1 MVEFLQGVRAQPEY
15 LAASREIV
23 RKALADLDA
32 SVLRR
37 GTSVILG
44 IGASGH
50 AASGYA
56 ARLRERGARAY
67 AVSSGDG
74 TAGAADCYIALSYS
88 GRSRETVELLD
99 SLGGVGARSD
109 AGLEAGSDAEH
120 GSEAGPAAGARPGVR
135 IGVTGN
141 PEAPMAGVVDHLV
154 PLGGAEDSR
163 VSTLSYTATVQALGL
178 LAEAAWNA
186 PTPVWEQLPDHG
198 AAVLADATI
207 GDRIASAFAG
217 VSCVDVVG
225 EGARSGSAGAAGLLL
240 REAAHLPAAAYSLR
254 EYLHGPLEVAGP
266 GRGALI
272 FGEGRAVR
280 LAEEMAGWGA
290 PTVLVTADASARPDG
305 AVVITLPDVPG
316 PALDVLDILP
326 VQVAAAELAER
337 AGLAIELHHMPA
349 DTKLRDGAA

>member
-50 AASGYA
+50 AAAGYA

-99 SLGGVGARSD
+99 ALGDASGAGLD
-109 AGLEAGSDAEH
+109 AGS
-120 GSEAGPAAGARPGVR
+120 ARPGVR
-135 IGVTGN
+135 IGVTGH
-141 PEAPMAGVVDHLV
+141 PEAPLAGVVDHLV

-178 LAEAAWNA
+178 LAEQAWDE
-186 PTPVWEQLPDHG
+186 PTPIWSELPDHA
-198 AAVLADATI
+198 AAVLADETI
-207 GDRIASAFAG
+207 GDRIASALAG

-290 PTVLVTADASARPDG
+290 RTVLVTADASARPDG
-305 AVVITLPDVPG
+305 VQVITLPDVPG

>member
-1 MVEFLQGVRAQPEY
+1 MVEFLRGVRAQPEY

-23 RKALADLDA
+23 RKALGDLDA

-37 GTSVILG
+37 GASVILG

-50 AASGYA
+50 AAAGYA

-99 SLGGVGARSD
+99 TLGRDGAGD
-109 AGLEAGSDAEH
+109 GTAP
-120 GSEAGPAAGARPGVR
+120 GSEPGFACGVR
-135 IGVTGN
+135 IGVTGH
-141 PEAPMAGVVDHLV
+141 PEAPLAGVVDHLV

-178 LAEAAWNA
+178 LAEQAWDES
-186 PTPVWEQLPDHG
+186 TPIWAELPDH
-198 AAVLADATI
+198 AAGVLADETI
-207 GDRIASAFAG
+207 GDRIASAFDG

-225 EGARSGSAGAAGLLL
+225 AGARAGSAGAAGLLL

-290 PTVLVTADASARPDG
+290 ATVLVTADASAHPDG
-305 AVVITLPDVPG
+305 VQVITLPDVPG

-337 AGLAIELHHMPA
+337 AGLAIGLHHMPA

>member
-1 MVEFLQGVRAQPEY
+1 MVEFLEGVRAQPEN

-23 RKALADLDA
+23 RKALDGLDA

-50 AASGYA
+50 AAAGYA

-74 TAGAADCYIALSYS
+74 TAGAVDCYLALSYS
-88 GRSRETVELLD
+88 GRSRETVELLGG
-99 SLGGVGARSD
+99 LGAT
-109 AGLEAGSDAEH
+109 
-120 GSEAGPAAGARPGVR
+120 R
-135 IGVTGN
+135 IGVTGH
-141 PEAPMAGVVDHLV
+141 PEAPLAGVVDHLV
-154 PLGGAEDSR
+154 PLGAAEDSR

-178 LAEAAWNA
+178 LADAAWNA
-186 PTPVWEQLPDHG
+186 PTPIWERLPDHA

-225 EGARSGSAGAAGLLL
+225 AGARSGSAGAAGLLL

-254 EYLHGPLEVAGP
+254 EYLHGPLEVAAP

-290 PTVLVTADASARPDG
+290 PTVLVTADTSARPDG
-305 AVVITLPDVPG
+305 VQVITLPDVPG

-337 AGLAIELHHMPA
+337 AGLAIELHHMPS